1 MTSTLDQ
8 LAPGFTAKLNLI
20 TDLLII
26 LAAMLAAGF
35 GHYEIIVLSG
45 VAMWLMLG
53 ITLRHYDAWAYGR
66 TAAFD
71 AGMVSIM
78 MMAVMTLLIVLV
90 RLMPSSPALADVAV
104 VPLACWPLMV
114 ALRLLVFRTISRQ
127 EAPLDEVLIIGS
139 GPLGRKTAEDIRSL
153 GKRTVLGHLRFL
165 DEKAEAELAR
175 IGLRNGEGPSR
186 RHTVLGAAAD
196 LEKILRGTPVD
207 EVMIA
212 GQPLKQG
219 PEMQACIRV
228 CERFGV
234 PFALPLSGFRF
245 DRARP
250 VGGRAVSDG
259 YLHYLSVDLK
269 RHQRAI
275 KRLFDIVAAATALV
289 VLSPL
294 LVVVVAIIKLTS
306 RGPVFFKQAR
316 CGLHGR
322 PFQMLKFRS
331 MVVDA
336 EQIREALQARNEMS
350 GPVFKIK
357 NDPRITPIGRF
368 IRKYSIDELPQL
380 INVLN
385 GDMSV
390 VGPRPALP
398 AEVARYE
405 SWQRRRLSVRPG
417 LTCIWQV
424 SGRNQ
429 ISFEEWMVL
438 DMQYIDR
445 WSLTSDLSLIL
456 KTFPVVLTGRG
467 AS

>member
-1 MTSTLDQ
+1 LDSLRGMTSTLDQ

-35 GHYEIIVLSG
+35 GPFEIVVLSA
-45 VAMWLMLG
+45 VALWLILG

-66 TAAFD
+66 TPSFD

-78 MMAVMTLLIVLV
+78 MMTVLTGMIILV
-90 RLMPSSPALADVAV
+90 RLIPGAPAMTEVSV
-104 VPLACWPLMV
+104 VPLACWPLLV
-114 ALRLLVFRTISRQ
+114 VLRLLVFRTISRQ
-127 EAPLDEVLIIGS
+127 EAPLDDVLIVGTGS
-139 GPLGRKTAEDIRSL
+139 LARKTADDVRAA
-153 GKRTVLGHLRFL
+153 GKHNVIGHLRFS
-165 DEKAEAELAR
+165 DEKGNLDP
-175 IGLRNGEGPSR
+175 L
-186 RHTVLGAAAD
+186 LGSVSD
-196 LEKILRGTPVD
+196 LEKILRSTPVD

-219 PEMQACIRV
+219 PEMQAAIRI

-250 VGGRAVSDG
+250 LGGRAVADG
-259 YLHYLSVDLK
+259 YLHYLNIDHK
-269 RHQRAI
+269 RHQRAL
-275 KRLFDIVAAATALV
+275 KRLFDVVASGLALV

-294 LVVVVAIIKLTS
+294 LLAVAAIIKLTS
-306 RGPVFFKQAR
+306 KGPVFFKQTR
-316 CGLHGR
+316 SGLHGR

-336 EQIREALQARNEMS
+336 EKIREALAAKNEMN
-350 GPVFKIK
+350 GPVFKMK
-357 NDPRITPIGRF
+357 NDPRITTIGRF

-385 GDMSV
+385 GDMSI
-390 VGPRPALP
+390 VGPRPPLP
-398 AEVARYE
+398 SEVAKYE

-429 ISFEEWMVL
+429 ISFEEWMNL

-445 WSLTSDLSLIL
+445 WSLTEDLALIL
-456 KTFPVVLTGRG
+456 KTVPVVLTGKG

>member
-35 GHYEIIVLSG
+35 GPFEIVVLSA
-45 VAMWLMLG
+45 VALWLILG

-78 MMAVMTLLIVLV
+78 MMAVLTGMIVLV
-90 RLMPSSPALADVAV
+90 RVMPGAPAMTDVSV
-104 VPLACWPLMV
+104 VPLACWPLLV
-114 ALRLLVFRTISRQ
+114 VLRLAVFRTISRQ
-127 EAPLDEVLIIGS
+127 EAPLDEVIILGTGS
-139 GPLGRKTAEDIRSL
+139 LARKTADDLRGS
-153 GKRTVLGHLRFL
+153 GKRTVLGHLRFS
-165 DEKAEAELAR
+165 DEK
-175 IGLRNGEGPSR
+175 G
-186 RHTVLGAAAD
+186 TVEPLLGNVHD
-196 LEKILRGTPVD
+196 LEKIFRSTPVD
-207 EVMIA
+207 EVIIA
-212 GQPLKQG
+212 GQPMKQG
-219 PEMQACIRV
+219 AEMQAAIRL

-250 VGGRAVSDG
+250 LGGRAVSDG
-259 YLHYLSVDLK
+259 YLHYLNIDHK
-269 RHQRAI
+269 RHQRAV
-275 KRLFDIVAAATALV
+275 KRLFDIVASGAALV
-289 VLSPL
+289 VLSPML
-294 LVVVVAIIKLTS
+294 FLVAAIIKLTS
-306 RGPVFFKQAR
+306 RGPVFFKQTR
-316 CGLHGR
+316 SGLHGR
-322 PFQMLKFRS
+322 PFSMLKFRS

-336 EQIREALQARNEMS
+336 EKIREALATKNEMS
-350 GPVFKIK
+350 GPVFKMK
-357 NDPRITPIGRF
+357 NDPRITAIGRF

-385 GDMSV
+385 GDMSI
-390 VGPRPALP
+390 VGPRPPLP
-398 AEVARYE
+398 SEVAKYE

-429 ISFEEWMVL
+429 ISFEEWMNL

-445 WSLTSDLSLIL
+445 WSLSEDLTLIL
-456 KTFPVVLTGRG
+456 KTVPVVLTGRG